1 MAKYDDSDS
10 GFKIYL
16 REIGQTPLLTIQEEI
31 DLAAKIKKGDMEA
44 RALMIK
50 ANLRLVVKI
59 AHDYGN
65 LGLPLLDLVSE
76 GNIGLMKAVERFD
89 PAKGGKLS
97 TYAAWWIKQ
106 SIKRALANQ
115 SKTIRLPVHLVDKIA
130 KVKRL
135 AMAMSE
141 ELGREPTDDELAE
154 EVGISAAKLSQLRT
168 VSIRPASLDAPMND
182 DDGTEF
188 GELVGD
194 DTAVDPAENLSD
206 KNLQEELADLLGVLD
221 ARERKIIN
229 SRFGLDGGKAR
240 TLEEVGQKF
249 GVTRERIRQLQNIAL
264 AKLRRALRKREHPI
278 EHLLSSKLDAEDIAA
293 IAANN

>member
-1 MAKYDDSDS
+1 MK
-10 GFKIYL
+10 
-16 REIGQTPLLTIQEEI
+16 
-31 DLAAKIKKGDMEA
+31 A
-44 RALMIK
+44 RAKMIK

-130 KVKRL
+130 KMKRL

-188 GELVGD
+188 GEIVGD
-194 DTAVDPAENLSD
+194 DNAVDPAENLAD
-206 KNLQEELADLLGVLD
+206 KNLQEEVADLLGV
-221 ARERKIIN
+221 ARRP
-229 SRFGLDGGKAR
+229 RAQDHQF
-240 TLEEVGQKF
+240 
-249 GVTRERIRQLQNIAL
+249 
-264 AKLRRALRKREHPI
+264 ALRPRRRQSPHAGGSRPEIRRDPRAHPPAPK
-278 EHLLSSKLDAEDIAA
+278 HRAGQTAPRAAEARAPDRAPSVVESRRRRHCGDRGEQLRPL
-293 IAANN
+293 NSNHHPPHRSQVRWGGFRFRG